1 MSFPRRKERKA
12 GRGGVVVTEGPSSR
26 DSRLHPCS
34 SCSLDDSCTPP
45 HLPQKLVLKS
55 FKSSVSLSPIPESYH
70 IHNSVLASLLDGCW
84 AVSMWALGLVGL
96 VVQEPNLSMKN
107 MPCTDLGSRKSHLG
121 TADPLCLP
129 LLQEKAPAGLW
140 TQSISTD

>member
-1 MSFPRRKERKA
+1 MTPA
-12 GRGGVVVTEGPSSR
+12 HPS
-26 DSRLHPCS
+26 
-34 SCSLDDSCTPP
+34 P

-84 AVSMWALGLVGL
+84 AVSTWALGLVGL

-107 MPCTDLGSRKSHLG
+107 MPCTDLGS
-121 TADPLCLP
+121 
-129 LLQEKAPAGLW
+129 
-140 TQSISTD
+140 